1 MTTDLIV
8 KVCLSVISIISAL
21 ISAYVI
27 PHIKSSTYSN
37 EFETFWNFV
46 LTIVQSADQIYNS
59 DQGSVKKEYV
69 VGIVTDYMNEK
80 THLGFTE
87 DQIDAII
94 EGIVREEKALYGN
107 KNSVRN
113 SDNTDVSVFGGSV

>member
-8 KVCLSVISIISAL
+8 KICLSVISIISAL

-27 PHIKSSTYSN
+27 PHIKSSTYSK

-59 DQGSVKKEYV
+59 DQGSIKKEYV
-69 VGIVTDYMNEK
+69 VGIVTDYMNSK

-94 EGIVREEKALYGN
+94 EGIVREEKVLYGD
-107 KNSVRN
+107 KSSVRN
-113 SDNTDVSVFGGSV
+113 SDNTDVSVFGWSV